1 MLKRVWSK
9 RNPPTLLVGILTG
22 TATMQNSREVPLKAK
37 TTTII
42 WSSNPAPGK
51 YSEKTIIQKDT
62 CTPMYRVLFT
72 IAKTWKQPKHP
83 LRGMDKNYVEHIY
96 NGIFLSHK
104 TKEIMPFAA
113 TRIQLEINI
122 QGKMSQIC
130 YGLQVQF
137 SRWVV
142 SNS

>member
-1 MLKRVWSK
+1 
-9 RNPPTLLVGILTG
+9 
-22 TATMQNSREVPLKAK
+22 
-37 TTTII
+37 
-42 WSSNPAPGK
+42 
-51 YSEKTIIQKDT
+51 
-62 CTPMYRVLFT
+62 MYRVLFT
-72 IAKTWKQPKHP
+72 TAKTRKQSKNT

-104 TKEIMPFAA
+104 QEIMPFAA

-137 SRWVV
+137 SR
-142 SNS
+142 